1 MIPKTRV
8 KSKHMANPNQ
18 LSKFLAL
25 VLRHK
30 AEDFKLQLDKN
41 GFVDIDQVWHII
53 EERYGN
59 KFKYSDLETIVEG
72 DKHGKKRYEMV
83 DGKIRAMFGHSAVRE
98 ITYPIMIPPQYLY
111 HGTSQEA
118 IGSIQATGL
127 QAQSRQYV
135 HFTTNLDNAK
145 RVAYRHSKNTIILQ
159 IHALDAHNDGI
170 IFHQPEA
177 EHYLCKHIAPK
188 YIDFGNHTES
198 IE

>member
-1 MIPKTRV
+1 
-8 KSKHMANPNQ
+8 MANTNQ

-30 AEDFKLQLDKN
+30 ADEFNLQLDEN
-41 GFVDIDQVWHII
+41 GFGDIHQVWEII
-53 EERYGN
+53 EERYGK
-59 KFKYSDLETIVEG
+59 KFKYSDLEMIVEG
-72 DKHGKKRYEMV
+72 DKYGKKRYEII
-83 DGKIRAMFGHSAVRE
+83 DGRIRAMFGHSDVRE
-98 ITYPIMIPPQYLY
+98 ITYPISMPPQYLY

-118 IGSIQATGL
+118 IDSIKVTGL
-127 QAQSRQYV
+127 QAQSRQFV

-145 RVAYRHSKNTIILQ
+145 RVANRHSKNTVILH

-170 IFHQPEA
+170 VFHQPEA

-188 YIDFGNHTES
+188 YINFDDRFDI